1 MVSTTTAHEGG
12 TGSPF
17 DMTGRVAVIV
27 GASAGGLGQEAA
39 RALAAAGASVAV
51 ANLAHL
57 GDEVE
62 QVRASLPGSGHS
74 AHAVDVTDETSVREL
89 AEQVLEHHGRVDS
102 VVNAAGIM
110 LRKGYAETSVEE
122 FERVIKV
129 NLVGCWIVGR
139 EFGSRLA
146 VAGGGQIVNL
156 TTVYAERVG
165 PIPESAYYASKAGV
179 VNVTRSLASELG
191 RDRVTV
197 NALAPAVFYPTAM
210 TMPLEDDPEQLEWFA
225 QRTMLGRLG
234 DVDTDFAGPLLLLA
248 SPASSYVTGQVLY
261 IDGGWSAW

>member
-1 MVSTTTAHEGG
+1 MS
-12 TGSPF
+12 
-17 DMTGRVAVIV
+17 GRVAVVV

-39 RALAAAGASVAV
+39 RALAAAGATVAL
-51 ANLAHL
+51 ANLPGL
-57 GDEVE
+57 VDQVE
-62 QVRASLPGSGHS
+62 RVRAGLPGSGHS
-74 AHAVDVTDETSVREL
+74 AHTVDVTDELSVRTL
-89 AEQVLEHHGRVDS
+89 AQDVVERHGRVDTL
-102 VVNAAGIM
+102 VNAAGIM
-110 LRKGYAETSVEE
+110 LRKAYDETSVEE
-122 FERVIKV
+122 FERIIKV

-146 VAGGGQIVNL
+146 AAGGGQIVNL

-191 RDRVTV
+191 PQKVTV

-210 TMPLEDDPEQLEWFA
+210 TMPLADDPEQLDWFA
-225 QRTMLGRLG
+225 RRTMLGRLG

-261 IDGGWSAW
+261 VDGGWSAW